1 MSLSNKGRPWYVID
15 SEILLKQSCSETQF
29 SGIKSEEQKFL
40 LANVSGVRENKM
52 KIFQDILFSY
62 LYPFRSVKDMKGT
75 GWGIFYGLSHVFM
88 AGDSDWHICLKWHL
102 PTTTIPCIC
111 HSFHFMGLS
120 PAQDKKRK
128 KISIYKSLKL
138 LKMKSGWKMFC
149 AASSSWHLLG
159 C

>member
-1 MSLSNKGRPWYVID
+1 MILIGSHPNPWLHLEYWPHCHQFPHFTLFCVDVSEERSCYVID
-15 SEILLKQSCSETQF
+15 SDFSFKQSCCETQF

-88 AGDSDWHICLKWHL
+88 AGDSD
-102 PTTTIPCIC
+102 
-111 HSFHFMGLS
+111 
-120 PAQDKKRK
+120 
-128 KISIYKSLKL
+128 
-138 LKMKSGWKMFC
+138 
-149 AASSSWHLLG
+149 
-159 C
+159 